1 MESISQFKIKD
12 NLIPISHGYFLAK
25 SDPLFWQKLL
35 KRKPEDA
42 EAMYHVALEI
52 EGNAK
57 KSLEKF
63 LRTRNEGCFA
73 VYRKGIKEAS
83 DLMQRSLGKGYFKAR
98 TEILRIQEEIHS
110 TDKRLSSVKKKL
122 IPKNRTLIY
131 VFLTVIIALL
141 ILIAFLICYRSSTT
155 YLENHRYTYMLP
167 YEVFEEKPAAT
178 PQTDL
183 IPITIQVK
191 GTITKQ
197 LLVNQLME
205 TLKQDYEKNPTAGK
219 LVVAKDEDQRDVGM
233 AYWGSED
240 KEIEVYIYPIDSI
253 SSAGDEE
260 NYQLWQATTV
270 VRSAL
275 YQFVKHNGYM
285 PKDLTM
291 LTKAFPQNYLSEL
304 PLNPYNLENDVTT
317 SPSGDAGW
325 LFLPSGVSSET
336 DLISAVSQALKP
348 AIPKGIDFPFAP
360 IQININ
366 KQNHELMVMSGDKT
380 MRSYTVALGKNNL
393 TPEGN
398 LWISKRIAN
407 PDKGVPKADNVYGT
421 RAMELSNPSFAIHGT
436 NSPESIGQDVSL
448 GCIRLN
454 DPQMEDLYT
463 LTPLYTNVNI
473 FKNPNLPKTP
483 NNPPA
488 LCLGPNGQSD
498 YSKEESPTFYHWGG

>member
-1 MESISQFKIKD
+1 MESISRFKIKD
-12 NLIPISHGYFLAK
+12 NLIPISYGYFLAK
-25 SDPLFWQKLL
+25 SDPLFWRKLL

-57 KSLEKF
+57 KSLGKF
-63 LRTRNEGCFA
+63 LRTRNEGCLA
-73 VYRKGIKEAS
+73 AYRKGIKEAS
-83 DLMQRSLGKGYFKAR
+83 DLMQRSLGKGYYKAR

-110 TDKRLSSVKKKL
+110 TDKRLSSVKKK
-122 IPKNRTLIY
+122 IMPNNRTLIY
-131 VFLTVIIALL
+131 VFLAVIIVLL
-141 ILIAFLICYRSSTT
+141 ILIAILICHRSSTM

-167 YEVFEEKPAAT
+167 YEVVDKKPT
-178 PQTDL
+178 GIPKTDL

-240 KEIEVYIYPIDSI
+240 KEIEVYIYPFDSI
-253 SSAGDEE
+253 SSAGEE
-260 NYQLWQATTV
+260 NCQLWQATTV
-270 VRSAL
+270 IRSAL

-291 LTKAFPQNYLSEL
+291 LTKAFPRNYLSEL
-304 PLNPYNLENDVTT
+304 PLNPYNMENDVTT

-325 LFLPSGVSSET
+325 LFSPSGVSPET
-336 DLISAVSQALKP
+336 DLILAVRQALKP
-348 AIPKGIDFPFAP
+348 AIPQGIDFSFAP

-366 KQNHELMVMSGDKT
+366 KLNHELMVMAGDRT
-380 MRSYTVALGKNNL
+380 IRSYTVALGKNNL

-398 LWISKRIAN
+398 MWISKRIAN

-421 RAMELSNPSFAIHGT
+421 RAMELSNPGFAIHGT
-436 NSPESIGQDVSL
+436 NSPESIGKDVSL

-454 DPQMEDLYT
+454 NLQMEDLYT
-463 LTPLYTNVNI
+463 LTPLYTYVNI
-473 FKNPNLPKTP
+473 FKNPNLPNTQI
-483 NNPPA
+483 NPPA
-488 LCLGPNGQSD
+488 LCLGPNGQPD
-498 YSKEESPTFYHWGG
+498 YSKEESLTFYHWGG